1 LSGLVIQANV
11 RQIASDTARH
21 EGQFHASA
29 WHAGCS
35 FKSLVAGCRSGP
47 ASTRRAPPPL
57 LVLNTRATSNAQQ
70 NQWHGQKAA
79 RKGWEQ
85 EHATGF
91 RVPSQSP
98 AVTGDGCNEFRI
110 GGDGGRGSAAGRFTF
125 VGETTGLVDGATHK
139 AQRGKCNPNRPPSDP
154 RDPDDP
160 AGAPQRAYLLQEPTW
175 TSGATSNPS
184 VAPGAASRLQTLTQ
198 TTCRLASWGAGV
210 WM

>member
-1 LSGLVIQANV
+1 MSGLVIQANV

-85 EHATGF
+85 DHATGF

-98 AVTGDGCNEFRI
+98 AVTGDGCNKFRI

-125 VGETTGLVDGATHK
+125 VGETTGLVAVRRTRHNEEN
-139 AQRGKCNPNRPPSDP
+139 A
-154 RDPDDP
+154 
-160 AGAPQRAYLLQEPTW
+160 
-175 TSGATSNPS
+175 
-184 VAPGAASRLQTLTQ
+184 TQ
-198 TTCRLASWGAGV
+198 TAPLPTRGTPTTRQEHHSVPTFFTNRLGRWAPRQTRQ
-210 WM
+210 